1 MERFE
6 ASMNQETVGC
16 KVPTPS
22 KRLAVSLHRFI
33 GWSLQMNLSNS
44 RDVSRGRCYR
54 EESLA
59 AVKS

>member
-16 KVPTPS
+16 KVSTPS
-22 KRLAVSLHRFI
+22 KRLEGSLHRFI

-44 RDVSRGRCYR
+44 RD
-54 EESLA
+54 EDIA
-59 AVKS
+59 AAEVA